1 MTLLKRGLVRG
12 VKWFTLFGLLAT
24 YQWWNGNMEGIHNML
39 VYGGMAFFLGLTSV
53 IYEVRQWSFR
63 KQILIHWATMH
74 VTILPLVIFSGFLPV
89 SSLRD
94 VLMVYLK
101 FNVSGLIL
109 FTLSRTLLKVRR
121 QVKSS

>member
-1 MTLLKRGLVRG
+1 MSLLKTGFVRG
-12 VKWFTLFGLLAT
+12 VTWFAVFGVLVA
-24 YQWWNGNMEGIHNML
+24 YQWWNGDMRGVHNML

-74 VTILPLVIFSGFLPV
+74 VTILPLIIFSDFLPV
-89 SSLRD
+89 TSLQD
-94 VLMVYLK
+94 ALLTYLK

-109 FTLSRTLLKVRR
+109 FTLSRILLKIRR
-121 QVKSS
+121 QVKAS

>member
-12 VKWFTLFGLLAT
+12 VKWCLIFGLLAM
-24 YQWWNGNMEGIHNML
+24 YQWWTGNMDGVHSMV

-74 VTILPLVIFSGFLPV
+74 VTILPLIIFSGFLPV
-89 SSLRD
+89 TSLQD
-94 VLMVYLK
+94 ALLTYLK

-109 FTLSRTLLKVRR
+109 FTLSRILLKIRR
-121 QVKSS
+121 QVKAS

>member
-1 MTLLKRGLVRG
+1 MILLKRGLVRG
-12 VKWFTLFGLLAT
+12 VKWFTLFGLLAS
-24 YQWWNGNMEGIHNML
+24 YQWWDGNTEGVHRML

-53 IYEVRQWSFR
+53 IYEVRQWSFQ

-89 SSLRD
+89 TSLQD
-94 VLMVYLK
+94 ALLTYLK

-109 FTLSRTLLKVRR
+109 FTLSRILLKVRR
-121 QVKSS
+121 QVKAS

>member
-12 VKWFTLFGLLAT
+12 VKWFTLFGLLAA
-24 YQWWNGNMEGIHNML
+24 YQWWDGNMEGIHNML

-53 IYEVRQWSFR
+53 IYEVRKWSFR

-89 SSLRD
+89 SSPQD
-94 VLMVYLK
+94 ALMVYLK
-101 FNVSGLIL
+101 FNVSGLVL
-109 FTLSRTLLKVRR
+109 FTLSRVLLKVR
-121 QVKSS
+121 QQIKTS

>member
-1 MTLLKRGLVRG
+1 MMLLKTGFVRG
-12 VKWFTLFGLLAT
+12 VKWFALFGLLAT
-24 YQWWNGNMEGIHNML
+24 YQWWSGNMEGVHNML

-53 IYEVRQWSFR
+53 IYEVRRWSFR

-89 SSLRD
+89 TSLQD
-94 VLMVYLK
+94 ALLTYLK

-109 FTLSRTLLKVRR
+109 FTLSRILLKIRR
-121 QVKSS
+121 QVKAS